1 MHVGLRLVVGELTRI
16 LHPFGGGRD
25 EHAGLTDAV
34 ACLLRQFG
42 VAVVHIAIVQDEL
55 AAAVGATTALEACPE
70 GHSVGTARK
79 AEAVAGVV
87 ALGVVVVGGISGCH
101 TAHVNHTCGQV
112 AVGLFT
118 QDAIGENLYGMAGA
132 VGAGRDVLR
141 LGRTAFAETGH
152 SARGRVEGVPAVAG
166 LFATGGVLLKPRVGK
181 LVDALCAGKLHEAG
195 GQGEE

>member
-34 ACLLRQFG
+34 AFLIGHFG
-42 VAVVHIAIVQDEL
+42 VAVVHVTVVQDEL

-141 LGRTAFAETGH
+141 LGRTAFAETSH

-166 LFATGGVLLKPRVGK
+166 LAIGGVLLKPRVGK